1 MKIVLIGAGNVATAL
16 GRLFY
21 KNGLQIIQVV
31 GRSEAGTKK
40 LAEELQCTYTLLIQE
55 VSKEADIYIIAI
67 PDDAVSKIA
76 DNLRLPDKIVVHTA
90 GTLSIGAIKN
100 ISENTG
106 VIWPLQ
112 SLRKE
117 IVDLPEIPF
126 VMDGSNEYVNMFLN
140 RLLSEISE
148 EVIMLKEEDRI
159 KLHLSAVVVSN
170 FTNHLYALTQE
181 YCDQNNLPFE
191 FLHPLISETASR
203 LDKHKAKNVQTGPS
217 VRGDKES
224 VLSHIQ
230 MLEQYPA
237 FQSLYKQF
245 DESIR
250 KMYDK

>member
-148 EVIMLKEEDRI
+148 NVIMLKEEDRI

-203 LDKHKAKNVQTGPS
+203 LDKHEAKNVQTGPS

-224 VLSHIQ
+224 VSSHIKL
-230 MLEQYPA
+230 LEQYPA

>member
-40 LAEELQCTYTLLIQE
+40 LAEELQCTYTLLLQE

-126 VMDGSNEYVNMFLN
+126 VIDGSNEYVNMFLN

-148 EVIMLKEEDRI
+148 NVIMLKEEDRI

-191 FLHPLISETASR
+191 FLSPLLSETASR
-203 LDKHKAKNVQTGPS
+203 LDKYEAKNVQTGPS
-217 VRGDKES
+217 VRGDKVS
-224 VLSHIQ
+224 VSSHIKL
-230 MLEQYPA
+230 LEQYPA